1 MSYLNQHFFTTTI
14 YHMRTLFFTLF
25 LLFSFGAFAQ
35 TYTVVADS
43 LRLPNGIEF
52 DAQGRLW
59 VTESGY
65 GFNDGAVSIVQ
76 PDGALLPVVTELP
89 AFYDTTSQEN
99 VGPWHTVV
107 LNGNELGV
115 LSPING
121 GILIFNLAGFTP
133 GVSQPLTAA
142 SATTVPIADFVFQ
155 NQPPGMGDSNPYTA
169 VRDANGN
176 WYVADA
182 GFNGIVRVAASDGQR
197 SVFCKFDPIAN
208 PTPVGP
214 PFIDAVPTRI
224 IAKPG
229 GGFYVCNL
237 TGFPFLEG
245 SASIFEVSDNGTV
258 STLHTGLN
266 MLTDLALD
274 ASTGDLFALQF
285 GAFDFS
291 IFNIAPNSG
300 KVWRIHPDGTKEAV
314 IENISYAPGMA
325 LDGQGNVYVSELA
338 SGRILRFDGAASGI
352 AEKSTEVTSLRLS
365 PNPAIE
371 VVNIDFTLPDASPVR
386 ISVLD
391 AAGKTVYSRS
401 LGLMETGAHQFTL
414 PLSEYSKGCYWVDIQ
429 TANGVKTSQLVV
441 VK

>member
-1 MSYLNQHFFTTTI
+1 
-14 YHMRTLFFTLF
+14 MRTLFPIFF
-25 LLFSFGAFAQ
+25 LLLSFGGQAQ

-43 LRLPNGIEF
+43 LRLPNGLEF

-76 PDGALLPVVTELP
+76 PDGTLLPVVAGLS

-99 VGPWHTVV
+99 VGPWHTVA
-107 LNGNELGV
+107 LDGNELGV
-115 LSPING
+115 LSPVDG
-121 GILIFNLAGFTP
+121 GVLVFNLAGFTP
-133 GVSQPLTAA
+133 GASQPLTAA

-169 VRDANGN
+169 LRDANGN

-182 GFNGIVRVAASDGQR
+182 GFNGIVRVAAGSGQHT
-197 SVFCKFDPIAN
+197 VFCKFDPIAN

-224 IAKPG
+224 IARPD

-245 SASIFEVSDNGTV
+245 SASIFDVSANGVVTP
-258 STLHTGLN
+258 LHTGLT

-274 ASTGDLFALQF
+274 AATGNLYALQF
-285 GAFDFS
+285 GTFDFS

-300 KVWRIHPDGTKEAV
+300 KVWRIHPDGSKEAV
-314 IENISYAPGMA
+314 IENITYSPGMA
-325 LDGQGNVYVSELA
+325 IDAQGNIYVSELA
-338 SGRILRFDGAASGI
+338 SGRILKFDGAASAT
-352 AEKSTEVTSLRLS
+352 AEQYSGLSEFRIS
-365 PNPAIE
+365 PNPATTRA
-371 VVNIDFTLPDASPVR
+371 NIDFSLLYASPVQ
-386 ISVLD
+386 ISLLD
-391 AAGKTVYSRS
+391 ATGKTLCS
-401 LGLMETGAHQFTL
+401 LALGTMDAGAHQFAL
-414 PLSEYSKGCYWVDIQ
+414 PVAAYPAGHYWVDIR
-429 TANGVKTSQLVV
+429 TSRGLKTSPLVII
-441 VK
+441 K